1 MVVIGFGLGWWL
13 DGALHTSP
21 ILAVVGIAVGLL
33 AASGYTVVRVRS
45 YLRE

>member
-1 MVVIGFGLGWWL
+1 MVAGFGIGWWA

-21 ILAVVGIAVGLL
+21 ILAVVGIAAGLF
-33 AASGYTVVRVRS
+33 AAGCYTVVRVRG